1 MPSVGQ
7 YKIDSVD
14 LFVLL
19 LCFVSLSFYMLLTF
33 VCFDFGV
40 FGEGGLLRE

>member
-1 MPSVGQ
+1 MSRVGQ
-7 YKIDSVD
+7 YKIDSTD

-19 LCFVSLSFYMLLTF
+19 LCIVSLSFYMLLTF

-40 FGEGGLLRE
+40 FGESGLLRE